1 MLFQGRT
8 ARIGNEGIATSL
20 YNHEKNTDIASDLVK
35 VLLEN
40 KQAVPDFLEELKP
53 EGELVFDDDNSEED
67 EENQDTTVDADPRFT
82 EPTAA
87 EAFTE
92 PVAASGEFSAP
103 KQETTVEAPA
113 AADDDFSW

>member
-67 EENQDTTVDADPRFT
+67 EENQETTVDADPRS
-82 EPTAA
+82 
-87 EAFTE
+87 TE
-92 PVAASGEFSAP
+92 PVAASGDFSAP
-103 KQETTVEAPA
+103 EQETTVEAPA